1 MSTTDPDE
9 RGPVG
14 AVARLVLV
22 QLLAV
27 VAIASAITA
36 LAVLVG
42 PDDSTVT
49 AGPGSGRPPGATV
62 STPTSTTET
71 PAPTAAGSSSPGTT
85 APSAPASTAPSPTS
99 PTATGSEQPQV
110 DVLNQ
115 DAADGAASEVADQLR
130 AVGWRIG
137 RVDDFSGTVRTTT
150 IYYPSG
156 MRREARALARDLP
169 GSQRLLD
176 RLSTLSPTRL
186 SVVLVGEED

>member
-1 MSTTDPDE
+1 MSPTTDPDE

-49 AGPGSGRPPGATV
+49 AGPGRQPPGATV
-62 STPTSTTET
+62 STQSSAAET
-71 PAPTAAGSSSPGTT
+71 PAPTAAGSSSPVTT
-85 APSAPASTAPSPTS
+85 APSPPASTAPSPTS
-99 PTATGSEQPQV
+99 PTATGSETPAV

-115 DAADGAASEVADQLR
+115 DAADGAASELADQLR

-150 IYYPSG
+150 VYYPSG

-169 GSQRLLD
+169 GSQRLLE
-176 RLSTLSPTRL
+176 RFSTLSPSRL